1 VLTFNGRGASRRE
14 GWTGVGLLVPAGN
27 GLVTGSHV
35 SQLETQEP
43 TCPSCTQHYRASRIL
58 HWKASRRQ
66 ASPLL
71 QFPACPLGCCPAC
84 LQGDRDAC
92 QQPLR
97 YSAVQSKLRADHH
110 HAPCVVVVLHVCRAT
125 ETLIW
130 SLSCTQQYRASCD
143 QPWRASSRLPAA
155 PWPQPLQQLVRGLAS
170 RPRWRCPG
178 HTWPPA
184 WSSAGCRSCCWSQV
198 GGSQ

>member
-1 VLTFNGRGASRRE
+1 MSVSWKCRSLPVPHVLSITEPAAYC
-14 GWTGVGLLVPAGN
+14 TGKLAG
-27 GLVTGSHV
+27 G
-35 SQLETQEP
+35 
-43 TCPSCTQHYRASRIL
+43 
-58 HWKASRRQ
+58 KQ
-66 ASPLL
+66 ARCSSS
-71 QFPACPLGCCPAC
+71 PACHMGCCPAC

-92 QQPLR
+92 QEPLM
-97 YSAVQSKLRADHH
+97 YSAVQSKLRAAHH

-143 QPWRASSRLPAA
+143 QPWRAFSRLPAA
-155 PWPQPLQQLVRGLAS
+155 PWPQQLQQLVRGLAS
-170 RPRWRCPG
+170 RPRWRYLG

-184 WSSAGCRSCCWSQV
+184 WSSAGCPSCCWSQV